1 MRFTTATYL
10 PISAPQKRENK
21 SLAMTHGRENTPLL
35 LAKQLHQAAANQGRS
50 LTYTEKQTY
59 DLAFAEAKGFA
70 AGSAVVGI
78 DRASLRPWSNGG
90 EFLLAVRQAE
100 ISHRR
105 NLDPRLS
112 AQAAALGA
120 NETVEAEGGFLV
132 PPQVS
137 TKLIEKTYNV
147 GAVVSRCDTVPMG
160 SSRLTVPIA
169 DESSRRDGQ
178 RYGGVTVART
188 MEAGK
193 LAASVLLTENLE
205 LTANKMMGVTVV
217 TEELQ
222 DDLNALALNQW
233 IKRAFPAEFSF
244 QFDREALNGNGVGEF
259 LGINNSLAMIVASID
274 AGQAAATLTA
284 TNIISMYRRLWAPSR
299 PQAAWFVTQ
308 EAEEQLW
315 PLLRI
320 VGNSAEPL
328 YSFPGSRGNDSPYGR
343 MLGCPVIR
351 VEQAAALGQQGD
363 IVLAD
368 MSQYLIGNR
377 SSRFDT
383 SIHVFFQQ
391 GLNAYR
397 WAIRNDGAPTWKAP
411 LLPYNSTETKSP
423 FVTLAARQ

>member
-1 MRFTTATYL
+1 MRITGLASAQRTPSAALTLATQIHRTAE
-10 PISAPQKRENK
+10 IQKR
-21 SLAMTHGRENTPLL
+21 PLTL
-35 LAKQLHQAAANQGRS
+35 VEER
-50 LTYTEKQTY
+50 TY
-59 DLAFAEAKGFA
+59 DLAMAEAKGSV
-70 AGSAVVGI
+70 AGRVEVGHNLAE
-78 DRASLRPWSNGG
+78 DKPWANAG
-90 EFLLAVRQAE
+90 EFLLAVRKAE
-100 ISHRR
+100 ISQRL
-105 NLDPRLS
+105 NVDPRLS

-120 NETVEAEGGFLV
+120 NETMDAEGGFLV
-132 PPQVS
+132 PPQVA
-137 TKLIEKTYNV
+137 TKLLERTYNV
-147 GAVVSRCDTVPMG
+147 GAIVSRCDTIAMG

-188 MEAGK
+188 IEAGT

-244 QFDREALNGNGVGEF
+244 QFDREALNGTGVGEF
-259 LGINNSLAMIVASID
+259 LGINNSLAMIVAGID
-274 AGQAAATLTA
+274 AGQAAATITT
-284 TNIISMYRRLWAPSR
+284 TNIIGMYRRLWAPSR

-308 EAEEQLW
+308 AGEEQLW

-320 VGNSAEPL
+320 VGDTAEPL

-343 MLGCPVIR
+343 MLGCPVIP
-351 VEQAAALGQQGD
+351 VEQANPLGQQGD
-363 IVLAD
+363 IALAD
-368 MSQYLIGNR
+368 MSQFLIGTR
-377 SSRFDT
+377 SSKFDT
-383 SIHVFFQQ
+383 SIHVMFTQ

-397 WAIRNDGAPTWKAP
+397 WTVRNDGSPTWKAP

>member
-1 MRFTTATYL
+1 M
-10 PISAPQKRENK
+10 
-21 SLAMTHGRENTPLL
+21 
-35 LAKQLHQAAANQGRS
+35 
-50 LTYTEKQTY
+50 
-59 DLAFAEAKGFA
+59 
-70 AGSAVVGI
+70 
-78 DRASLRPWSNGG
+78 
-90 EFLLAVRQAE
+90 
-100 ISHRR
+100 
-105 NLDPRLS
+105 DPRLS

-120 NETVEAEGGFLV
+120 NETVEAEGGFFV

-137 TKLIEKTYNV
+137 TKLIERTYNV

-169 DESSRRDGQ
+169 DESSRRDGH

-188 MEAGK
+188 MEAGT
-193 LAASVLLTENLE
+193 LANSVLLTENME
-205 LTANKMMGVTVV
+205 LTATKMLGFTVV

-244 QFDREALNGNGVGEF
+244 QFDREALNGTGSGEF
-259 LGINNSLAMIVASID
+259 LGINSSLAMIVASTD
-274 AGQAAATLTA
+274 AGQAAATLTT
-284 TNIISMYRRLWAPSR
+284 TNIIGMYRRLWAPSR

-320 VGNSAEPL
+320 VGDSAEPL

-343 MLGCPVIR
+343 MLGCPVIP
-351 VEQAAALGQQGD
+351 VEQANPLGQQGD

-368 MSQYLIGNR
+368 MSQYLIGTR
-377 SSRFDT
+377 SSKFDT
-383 SIHVFFQQ
+383 SIHVMFTQE
-391 GLNAYR
+391 LNAYR
-397 WAIRNDGAPTWKAP
+397 WTVRNDGSPTWKAP